1 MGKEER
7 LSDHWRYRLFRRVAR
22 TTVVVL
28 GSVVLTGWFLRI
40 EALKSIFPGLVSVK
54 PNTAASLA
62 TTTP

>member
-7 LSDHWRYRLFRRVAR
+7 LSNHRRYRLFRRVAR

-40 EALKSIFPGLVSVK
+40 EVLKSIFPGLVSVK